1 MSVIP
6 LRPGKLLIGDVQKG
20 KPIQLGRVVSSAAMF
35 HGFMHNIQ
43 VQIAEIIFEMPIAV
57 AMTTAILPIFGRKE
71 VDVIVDTIGALLA
84 YSGALL
90 GYHFPAIK
98 LQKST

>member
-71 VDVIVDTIGALLA
+71 ALDRFSVRFVKGQELVLD
-84 YSGALL
+84 G
-90 GYHFPAIK
+90 
-98 LQKST
+98 